1 MKQKIN
7 ICLTCVGGEYIYDI
21 IRAFRLADDMD
32 IKIIGVDNNP
42 EATGRYFL
50 DHFEPVPLPSQVEEY
65 LDADYEIS
73 VSGDKATGDALVSRL
88 ADALEVAHANEG
100 NEEALTSIHETR
112 RVPSQKVLLRNKH
125 TGQFS
130 KGPQP
135 AGASNG
141 RSGGVPYWEI

>member
-1 MKQKIN
+1 MSENMKNLKKMNKKALEEYGRTVGIELDRR
-7 ICLTCVGGEYIYDI
+7 LTKKALV
-21 IRAFRLADDMD
+21 
-32 IKIIGVDNNP
+32 K
-42 EATGRYFL
+42 
-50 DHFEPVPLPSQVEEY
+50 QVEEY

-100 NEEALTSIHETR
+100 NSKLENRAF
-112 RVPSQKVLLRNKH
+112 PSKKVLLRDKN
-125 TGQFS
+125 TGHFS

>member
-1 MKQKIN
+1 MSESMKNLKKMNKKALEEYGRTVGIELDRR
-7 ICLTCVGGEYIYDI
+7 LTKKALVKQ
-21 IRAFRLADDMD
+21 M
-32 IKIIGVDNNP
+32 
-42 EATGRYFL
+42 
-50 DHFEPVPLPSQVEEY
+50 EEY

-112 RVPSQKVLLRNKH
+112 RVVSQKVLLRNKH
-125 TGQFS
+125 TGHFS